1 MKSSGLA
8 FVITLAL
15 ALAFGLSVSVNAAA
29 ATKRAKVI
37 DFDDEVVE
45 GLNKKPL
52 DSLSEISERDKR
64 HKKPH
69 LYLKR
74 VGFRPEVSEALKILP
89 HSQ

>member
-8 FVITLAL
+8 FLI
-15 ALAFGLSVSVNAAA
+15 ALAFSWSVSVNATTAA
-29 ATKRAKVI
+29 KRSKVI

-52 DSLSEISERDKR
+52 DSLNEISERDKR

-74 VGFRPEVSEALKILP
+74 VGFRPEVSEALKTLP